1 MSDNLVADVQDSHT
15 WYKGSGIIE
24 SIADVVVAID
34 EDRWVDALLAGFM
47 TGLEGVGAYLDPIGT
62 IASTG
67 VSWLIE
73 AVEPLRD
80 YLTDLTGDADILTAH
95 AQTWDNMAVEVQAIA
110 DELYSYIE
118 ADTSAWTGDAAD
130 AYRTMMS
137 LNVSG
142 TEGLAG
148 LCSAMRAATEGAATL
163 VTITRE
169 LVRDLIAELIA
180 TLLVRLP
187 VWLGLIATGVGI
199 PLVATQ
205 ATGMV
210 LNLVALLTGVIMALV
225 QSFQALQALLDG

>member
-1 MSDNLVADVQDSHT
+1 
-15 WYKGSGIIE
+15 
-24 SIADVVVAID
+24 
-34 EDRWVDALLAGFM
+34 
-47 TGLEGVGAYLDPIGT
+47 
-62 IASTG
+62 
-67 VSWLIE
+67 
-73 AVEPLRD
+73 
-80 YLTDLTGDADILTAH
+80 
-95 AQTWDNMAVEVQAIA
+95 
-110 DELYSYIE
+110 
-118 ADTSAWTGDAAD
+118 
-130 AYRTMMS
+130 
-137 LNVSG
+137 
-142 TEGLAG
+142 